1 MDRLF
6 DVVAIF
12 SLVLIVWVLSS
23 VRRAHIRVEYSV
35 SWLLAGAVLL
45 MLARWRTLDD
55 WIAAA
60 LGISDSFIALAMIA
74 GAAFLVV
81 LYRLSL
87 RISGLK
93 DSSITLAQQ
102 VAILEFRL
110 EALSEKKKTLN
121 EEIQTPAR
129 AEKAAAAETPKPKRA
144 WWPWAAALAGL
155 ILVIEVYGPA
165 LSGAFVL
172 DDRYLPFMDPN
183 AAQIAAAELDHGL
196 AAASVFQLLAEF
208 PSRAEPS
215 RTGTT

>member
-6 DVVAIF
+6 DLVAVF

-45 MLARWRTLDD
+45 VLALWRTLDD
-55 WIAAA
+55 RIAAA
-60 LGISDSFIALAMIA
+60 LGISDSFIALAIFA

-102 VAILEFRL
+102 VAILEFKL
-110 EALSEKKKTLN
+110 KALN
-121 EEIQTPAR
+121 EKIQTPAAR
-129 AEKAAAAETPKPKRA
+129 R
-144 WWPWAAALAGL
+144 
-155 ILVIEVYGPA
+155 
-165 LSGAFVL
+165 
-172 DDRYLPFMDPN
+172 
-183 AAQIAAAELDHGL
+183 
-196 AAASVFQLLAEF
+196 
-208 PSRAEPS
+208 
-215 RTGTT
+215 

>member
-6 DVVAIF
+6 DVVAVF

-45 MLARWRTLDD
+45 VLSRWRTLDD
-55 WIAAA
+55 WMAAS
-60 LGISDSFIALAMIA
+60 LGIMDSFIALAMMA
-74 GAAFLVV
+74 GAAFFIV

-110 EALSEKKKTLN
+110 EALNEKV
-121 EEIQTPAR
+121 QTSAAR
-129 AEKAAAAETPKPKRA
+129 
-144 WWPWAAALAGL
+144 
-155 ILVIEVYGPA
+155 
-165 LSGAFVL
+165 
-172 DDRYLPFMDPN
+172 
-183 AAQIAAAELDHGL
+183 
-196 AAASVFQLLAEF
+196 
-208 PSRAEPS
+208 
-215 RTGTT
+215 

>member
-6 DVVAIF
+6 DVVAVF

-23 VRRAHIRVEYSV
+23 VRRTRIRVEYSV

-45 MLARWRTLDD
+45 VLASWRTLDD
-55 WIAAA
+55 WIASA
-60 LGISDSFIALAMIA
+60 LGISNSFIALAVIA

-110 EALSEKKKTLN
+110 EALNEK
-121 EEIQTPAR
+121 R
-129 AEKAAAAETPKPKRA
+129 R
-144 WWPWAAALAGL
+144 
-155 ILVIEVYGPA
+155 IE
-165 LSGAFVL
+165 
-172 DDRYLPFMDPN
+172 
-183 AAQIAAAELDHGL
+183 
-196 AAASVFQLLAEF
+196 
-208 PSRAEPS
+208 
-215 RTGTT
+215 

>member
-35 SWLLAGAVLL
+35 TWLLAGAVLL
-45 MLARWRTLDD
+45 ILARWRTLDD
-55 WIAAA
+55 RIAAA

-110 EALSEKKKTLN
+110 EALSEKRRL
-121 EEIQTPAR
+121 E
-129 AEKAAAAETPKPKRA
+129 
-144 WWPWAAALAGL
+144 
-155 ILVIEVYGPA
+155 
-165 LSGAFVL
+165 
-172 DDRYLPFMDPN
+172 
-183 AAQIAAAELDHGL
+183 
-196 AAASVFQLLAEF
+196 
-208 PSRAEPS
+208 
-215 RTGTT
+215 

>member
-6 DVVAIF
+6 DLVAVF

-45 MLARWRTLDD
+45 VLARWRTLDD
-55 WIAAA
+55 WMAAA

-74 GAAFLVV
+74 GTAFLVV

-110 EALSEKKKTLN
+110 DALSDKKNSLD
-121 EEIQTPAR
+121 EEVQTP
-129 AEKAAAAETPKPKRA
+129 T
-144 WWPWAAALAGL
+144 AG
-155 ILVIEVYGPA
+155 
-165 LSGAFVL
+165 
-172 DDRYLPFMDPN
+172 
-183 AAQIAAAELDHGL
+183 
-196 AAASVFQLLAEF
+196 
-208 PSRAEPS
+208 
-215 RTGTT
+215 

>member
-6 DVVAIF
+6 DVVGIF

-23 VRRAHIRVEYSV
+23 MRREHIRVEYSV

-45 MLARWRTLDD
+45 VLASWRTLDD
-55 WIAAA
+55 RLAAA
-60 LGISDSFIALAMIA
+60 LGLSDSFIALAMVA

-110 EALSEKKKTLN
+110 EALAKKK
-121 EEIQTPAR
+121 
-129 AEKAAAAETPKPKRA
+129 
-144 WWPWAAALAGL
+144 ALGK
-155 ILVIEVYGPA
+155 
-165 LSGAFVL
+165 
-172 DDRYLPFMDPN
+172 
-183 AAQIAAAELDHGL
+183 
-196 AAASVFQLLAEF
+196 
-208 PSRAEPS
+208 
-215 RTGTT
+215 

>member
-6 DVVAIF
+6 DLVAVF

-45 MLARWRTLDD
+45 ILALWRTVDN
-55 WIAAA
+55 WMAQA
-60 LGISDSFIALAMIA
+60 LGISDSFIALALIA

-110 EALSEKKKTLN
+110 DALSKKVP
-121 EEIQTPAR
+121 E
-129 AEKAAAAETPKPKRA
+129 
-144 WWPWAAALAGL
+144 
-155 ILVIEVYGPA
+155 
-165 LSGAFVL
+165 
-172 DDRYLPFMDPN
+172 
-183 AAQIAAAELDHGL
+183 
-196 AAASVFQLLAEF
+196 
-208 PSRAEPS
+208 
-215 RTGTT
+215 

>member
-6 DVVAIF
+6 DVVAVF

-35 SWLLAGAVLL
+35 AWLLAGTVLL
-45 MLARWRTLDD
+45 ILALWKALDD
-55 WIAAA
+55 RIAAA
-60 LGISDSFIALAMIA
+60 LGIPDGFIALAMIA

-110 EALSEKKKTLN
+110 EALS
-121 EEIQTPAR
+121 QQR
-129 AEKAAAAETPKPKRA
+129 R
-144 WWPWAAALAGL
+144 
-155 ILVIEVYGPA
+155 IE
-165 LSGAFVL
+165 
-172 DDRYLPFMDPN
+172 
-183 AAQIAAAELDHGL
+183 
-196 AAASVFQLLAEF
+196 
-208 PSRAEPS
+208 
-215 RTGTT
+215 

>member
-35 SWLLAGAVLL
+35 SWLLAGAMLL
-45 MLARWRTLDD
+45 VLARWRALDD

-60 LGISDSFIALAMIA
+60 LGISDGFIALALIA

-110 EALSEKKKTLN
+110 DALSDKKN
-121 EEIQTPAR
+121 FE
-129 AEKAAAAETPKPKRA
+129 
-144 WWPWAAALAGL
+144 
-155 ILVIEVYGPA
+155 
-165 LSGAFVL
+165 
-172 DDRYLPFMDPN
+172 
-183 AAQIAAAELDHGL
+183 
-196 AAASVFQLLAEF
+196 
-208 PSRAEPS
+208 
-215 RTGTT
+215 

>member
-12 SLVLIVWVLSS
+12 SLVLIIWVLSS

-35 SWLLAGAVLL
+35 SWLLAGTVLFI
-45 MLARWRTLDD
+45 LAGWRTLDD
-55 WIAAA
+55 RIAAA
-60 LGISDSFIALAMIA
+60 LGIPDSFIALAMIA

-110 EALSEKKKTLN
+110 EALNEK
-121 EEIQTPAR
+121 IQNPAR
-129 AEKAAAAETPKPKRA
+129 
-144 WWPWAAALAGL
+144 
-155 ILVIEVYGPA
+155 
-165 LSGAFVL
+165 
-172 DDRYLPFMDPN
+172 
-183 AAQIAAAELDHGL
+183 
-196 AAASVFQLLAEF
+196 
-208 PSRAEPS
+208 
-215 RTGTT
+215 

>member
-1 MDRLF
+1 MNSLF
-6 DVVAIF
+6 DVVAVL

-45 MLARWRTLDD
+45 VLARWRTLDD
-55 WIAAA
+55 WMAAA

-74 GAAFLVV
+74 GAAFFIV

-110 EALSEKKKTLN
+110 EALNEKV
-121 EEIQTPAR
+121 QTPAAR
-129 AEKAAAAETPKPKRA
+129 
-144 WWPWAAALAGL
+144 
-155 ILVIEVYGPA
+155 
-165 LSGAFVL
+165 
-172 DDRYLPFMDPN
+172 
-183 AAQIAAAELDHGL
+183 
-196 AAASVFQLLAEF
+196 
-208 PSRAEPS
+208 
-215 RTGTT
+215 

>member
-6 DVVAIF
+6 DVVTVF
-12 SLVLIVWVLSS
+12 SVVLIVWVLSS

-45 MLARWRTLDD
+45 VLARWRALDD
-55 WIAAA
+55 RIAAT
-60 LGISDSFIALAMIA
+60 LGLSDSFIGLAMFA

-110 EALSEKKKTLN
+110 QALGEKK
-121 EEIQTPAR
+121 P
-129 AEKAAAAETPKPKRA
+129 
-144 WWPWAAALAGL
+144 
-155 ILVIEVYGPA
+155 
-165 LSGAFVL
+165 
-172 DDRYLPFMDPN
+172 
-183 AAQIAAAELDHGL
+183 
-196 AAASVFQLLAEF
+196 
-208 PSRAEPS
+208 
-215 RTGTT
+215 

>member
-6 DVVAIF
+6 DVVAVF

-23 VRRAHIRVEYSV
+23 VRRTRIRVEYSV
-35 SWLLAGAVLL
+35 SWLLAGTILLVL
-45 MLARWRTLDD
+45 ASWRSLDD

-60 LGISDSFIALAMIA
+60 LGVRDSFIALAMVA

-110 EALSEKKKTLN
+110 ESLN
-121 EEIQTPAR
+121 EKIQTPPAR
-129 AEKAAAAETPKPKRA
+129 
-144 WWPWAAALAGL
+144 
-155 ILVIEVYGPA
+155 
-165 LSGAFVL
+165 
-172 DDRYLPFMDPN
+172 
-183 AAQIAAAELDHGL
+183 
-196 AAASVFQLLAEF
+196 
-208 PSRAEPS
+208 
-215 RTGTT
+215 

>member
-35 SWLLAGAVLL
+35 SWLLAGTMLL
-45 MLARWRTLDD
+45 VLARWRTLDD
-55 WIAAA
+55 WMAAA

-102 VAILEFRL
+102 VAILEFKL
-110 EALSEKKKTLN
+110 EALNEKV
-121 EEIQTPAR
+121 QTPAAR
-129 AEKAAAAETPKPKRA
+129 
-144 WWPWAAALAGL
+144 
-155 ILVIEVYGPA
+155 
-165 LSGAFVL
+165 
-172 DDRYLPFMDPN
+172 
-183 AAQIAAAELDHGL
+183 
-196 AAASVFQLLAEF
+196 
-208 PSRAEPS
+208 
-215 RTGTT
+215 